1 MKRAAVILLVLM
13 TPASAHAQIAVRAF
27 ADAGFTMF
35 TATQSFK
42 AVLGTPSGFVY
53 GGGLEI
59 TDRRYFV
66 AISAQRFSHKGHRVF
81 VFQDQVF
88 PLDVKDTVSVTP
100 LDLTVGYRFRFR
112 RVVPYAGGGIGW
124 YRYLEQSDPATAA
137 EKIQQTSA
145 GYHLL
150 AGAQGPVHRW
160 FGVGVDAQWATVPHA
175 LGGSSSGVSQV
186 YNEHDLGGFTIRTK
200 IVVGR

>member
-1 MKRAAVILLVLM
+1 MKHAPLILLVLL
-13 TPASAHAQIAVRAF
+13 TPVSAHAQVAVRAF

-42 AVLGTPSGFVY
+42 AVVGTPSGFVY

-59 TDRRYFV
+59 SDSRYFV

-88 PLDVKDTVSVTP
+88 PLNVRNTVSVTP
-100 LDLTVGYRFRFR
+100 LDLTAGYRLRFR
-112 RVVPYAGGGIGW
+112 RVVPYIGGGIGW
-124 YRYLEQSDPATAA
+124 YRYQERSDPAIAA
-137 EKIQQTSA
+137 EDIQQTST
-145 GYHLL
+145 GYHVL
-150 AGAQGPVHRW
+150 AGAEVPVHRW
-160 FGVGVDAQWATVPHA
+160 LGVGLDAQWATVPNA
-175 LGGSSSGVSQV
+175 LGRSNAGVSQV
-186 YNEHDLGGFTIRTK
+186 YDEHDLGGFTVRTR

>member
-1 MKRAAVILLVLM
+1 MKRAALMLLVLV
-13 TPASAHAQIAVRAF
+13 TPASAHAQVTVRAF

-53 GGGLEI
+53 GGGLEV
-59 TDRRYFV
+59 TDSHYFV
-66 AISAQRFSHKGHRVF
+66 AVSAQRFSHKGHRVF

-88 PLDVKDTVSVTP
+88 PLNVNDTVSVTP
-100 LDLTVGYRFRFR
+100 LDLTVGYRLRLR

-124 YRYLEQSDPATAA
+124 YRYQERSDPATAA
-137 EKIQQTSA
+137 ENIQQTST
-145 GYHLL
+145 GYHVL
-150 AGAQGPVHRW
+150 AGAEVPVHRW
-160 FGVGVDAQWATVPHA
+160 LGIGVDAQWATVPNA
-175 LGGSSSGVSQV
+175 LGGSSGSVSQV
-186 YNEHDLGGFTIRTK
+186 YGEHDLGGFTVRTK